1 MWSICFFLR
10 VRPNC
15 PGESMPPDEKI
26 PQRSWLLQNNI
37 DEKYLI
43 YGEKEI
49 HTNMKKKYLM
59 VVGKEKYTM
68 VTHIH
73 VMLAPPRDL
82 IVSGANMRATNITAI
97 ARSGIEGQSF

>member
-1 MWSICFFLR
+1 
-10 VRPNC
+10 
-15 PGESMPPDEKI
+15 
-26 PQRSWLLQNNI
+26 
-37 DEKYLI
+37 
-43 YGEKEI
+43 
-49 HTNMKKKYLM
+49 MKKKYLM

-97 ARSGIEGQSF
+97 TRRGIDVQSS

>member
-1 MWSICFFLR
+1 M
-10 VRPNC
+10 RPNC
-15 PGESMPPDEKI
+15 PGESMPPYEKI

-49 HTNMKKKYLM
+49 HTNMKKKYLI

-82 IVSGANMRATNITAI
+82 IVSGANMRATNMRAIT
-97 ARSGIEGQSF
+97 RRGIDGQSSRKY

>member
-1 MWSICFFLR
+1 M
-10 VRPNC
+10 
-15 PGESMPPDEKI
+15 M
-26 PQRSWLLQNNI
+26 
-37 DEKYLI
+37 

-59 VVGKEKYTM
+59 DVGKEKHTM

-97 ARSGIEGQSF
+97 TRRGIEGQSSRKLSNICFGKNARPLQFESFDTFEQ

>member
-1 MWSICFFLR
+1 
-10 VRPNC
+10 
-15 PGESMPPDEKI
+15 MPPYEKI
-26 PQRSWLLQNNI
+26 PQRSWFLQNNI

-49 HTNMKKKYLM
+49 NTNMKKKYLM

-97 ARSGIEGQSF
+97 TRRGIDGQSFRKLSNLYFGQNAKPPSTI

>member
-1 MWSICFFLR
+1 M
-10 VRPNC
+10 
-15 PGESMPPDEKI
+15 
-26 PQRSWLLQNNI
+26 QNNI
-37 DEKYLI
+37 DEEYLI

-49 HTNMKKKYLM
+49 HSDMKKNYFTD
-59 VVGKEKYTM
+59 VGKEKYTM

>member
-1 MWSICFFLR
+1 M
-10 VRPNC
+10 V
-15 PGESMPPDEKI
+15 K
-26 PQRSWLLQNNI
+26 
-37 DEKYLI
+37 
-43 YGEKEI
+43 KEI

-59 VVGKEKYTM
+59 DVGKEKYTM